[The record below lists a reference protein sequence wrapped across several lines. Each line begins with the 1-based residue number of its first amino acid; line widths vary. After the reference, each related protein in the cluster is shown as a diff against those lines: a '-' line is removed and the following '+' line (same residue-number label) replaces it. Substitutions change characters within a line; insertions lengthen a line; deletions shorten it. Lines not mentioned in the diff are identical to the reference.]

1 MEHGAKG
8 RVTNPRLC
16 NRHVGC
22 WVVGCTNRCAARR
35 CLREVG
41 SPQERGSSSRL
52 AREPIALVE
61 SFGPPCQP
69 ARQSRP
75 VGRIFAVQDGSGSDH
90 ESEVVPTG
98 MVASV
103 FFFVLLLCIQD
114 PSGKRFRRPHGGTGT
129 SRIRSNAVLFSLR
142 SMFAWM
148 SRESVLSFDWT
159 CFADERRGV
168 VATGGRC
175 RTGVPRDRRG
185 DVHVSASVSDSS
197 SLSLGGKSG
206 IRFPSLTKVPSTSS
220 ASDSVSLYTRPVS
233 RNVRCT
239 SMISAPSLHEAYAS
253 SSSWLSETNA
263 CPQLNL
269 SKTACASDGH
279 PAMYNAAANAS
290 AHESLDGLP

>member
-103 FFFVLLLCIQD
+103 FFLSCCCV
-114 PSGKRFRRPHGGTGT
+114 
-129 SRIRSNAVLFSLR
+129 SRIRVGNGSVVHTEERERLASARMLFSFLFDRCLR
-142 SMFAWM
+142 GCLVNPSFLSIGHV
-148 SRESVLSFDWT
+148 SRTKDAVSSRPVD
-159 CFADERRGV
+159 GV
-168 VATGGRC
+168 VQ
-175 RTGVPRDRRG
+175 
-185 DVHVSASVSDSS
+185 
-197 SLSLGGKSG
+197 
-206 IRFPSLTKVPSTSS
+206 
-220 ASDSVSLYTRPVS
+220 
-233 RNVRCT
+233 
-239 SMISAPSLHEAYAS
+239 
-253 SSSWLSETNA
+253 A
-263 CPQLNL
+263 CPGTVVVTFTCL
-269 SKTACASDGH
+269 H
-279 PAMYNAAANAS
+279 PFRILHRFRSVERAAFVS
-290 AHESLDGLP
+290 HL